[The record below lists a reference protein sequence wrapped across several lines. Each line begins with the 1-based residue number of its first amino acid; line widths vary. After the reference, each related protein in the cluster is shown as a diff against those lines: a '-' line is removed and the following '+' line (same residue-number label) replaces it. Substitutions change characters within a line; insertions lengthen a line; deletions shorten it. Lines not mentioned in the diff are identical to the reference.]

1 MIEFQTRVS
10 STYLKTFFPNWEE
23 VFGKHPSIK
32 MTLQSKSAP
41 KLNLKQSASKIYADT
56 FIRIHNPYT
65 DEYDAVTITCAIV
78 FSLEFDLLNDATIAG
93 KITEMEP
100 SVSDLKVYFISDM
113 TKESMNLQVQA
124 IASPFTTLINSQLVQ
139 GYQLPLP
146 RTLQQDLSQTRMYT
160 YDSFIMIESNPQ
172 VQQKLEEKV
181 NDVAENMQRLLEK
194 KFSPEE

>member
-1 MIEFQTRVS
+1 MQDTDREQVQIQVFLSEYTINTALSKVHDAGLIEFHTRVS

-41 KLNLKQSASKIYADT
+41 QLNLRQSASKIYADT

-100 SVSDLKVYFISDM
+100 SVTDLKVYFVSDY
-113 TKESMNLQVQA
+113 TKESMNLQV
-124 IASPFTTLINSQLVQ
+124 
-139 GYQLPLP
+139 
-146 RTLQQDLSQTRMYT
+146 
-160 YDSFIMIESNPQ
+160 
-172 VQQKLEEKV
+172 
-181 NDVAENMQRLLEK
+181 
-194 KFSPEE
+194 